1 MKASAHLKDRVEGEG
16 NEKKDGSKTGVL
28 ESTVVDV
35 LVVSM
40 TVSIMM
46 HLFRLAF
53 LGLQQEQSVTKLR
66 ILSSMF
72 KLVQGYKSC
81 KYLITHSLNNRPCP
95 PTTVVMPE
103 I

>member
-53 LGLQQEQSVTKLR
+53 LGLQRDQSVTKLR
-66 ILSSMF
+66 ILST
-72 KLVQGYKSC
+72 VC
-81 KYLITHSLNNRPCP
+81 LN
-95 PTTVVMPE
+95 
-103 I
+103 